1 MSKSTSQ
8 AAMTISRAAQ
18 EIGIGIE
25 TIRYYQR
32 IGLIE
37 EPEKPASGYRIYPSE
52 TLERLRFIL
61 RAKALGFSL
70 AEIESLLE
78 LGDGSCR
85 ESMLVAKTKLQLIQ
99 QKIADL
105 QNLEQ
110 SLKRVVKACEINPDT
125 NGCPLIESLLSQSE

>member
-1 MSKSTSQ
+1 MSRKSP
-8 AAMTISRAAQ
+8 AMTISRVAH
-18 EIGIGIE
+18 EIGIGVE

-37 EPEKPASGYRIYPSE
+37 EPARPISGYRIYPE
-52 TLERLRFIL
+52 ATLSRLRFIL

-70 AEIESLLE
+70 AEIESLLQ

-85 ESMLVAKTKLQLIQ
+85 ASMQVAKTKLALIQ

-110 SLKRVVKACEINPDT
+110 SLHEVVQACEVNPDAH
-125 NGCPLIESLLSQSE
+125 GCPLIETLLCQPE

>member
-1 MSKSTSQ
+1 MMKSSSQ
-8 AAMTISRAAQ
+8 PAMTISRTAK

-37 EPEKPASGYRIYPSE
+37 EPAKPLSGYRIYPAE
-52 TLERLRFIL
+52 TLSRLRFIL

-70 AEIESLLE
+70 AEIETLLE

-85 ESMLVAKTKLQLIQ
+85 ESMQVAKTKLELIQ
-99 QKIADL
+99 QKITDL
-105 QNLEQ
+105 KNLEH
-110 SLKRVVKACEINPDT
+110 SLMGVVKACEINPDT
-125 NGCPLIESLLSQSE
+125 HGCPLIETLVSQPD

>member
-105 QNLEQ
+105 KSLEQ
-110 SLKRVVKACEINPDT
+110 SLKGVVKACEINPDT
-125 NGCPLIESLLSQSE
+125 NGCPLIETLLSQPE

>member
-1 MSKSTSQ
+1 MTERNKL
-8 AAMTISRAAQ
+8 TISRVAKQ
-18 EIGIGIE
+18 IGIGIE

-37 EPEKPASGYRIYPSE
+37 EPPKPLSGYRVYPVE
-52 TLERLRFIL
+52 TLSRLRFIL

-78 LGDGSCR
+78 LGDGSCH
-85 ESMLVAKTKLQLIQ
+85 ESMLVAKSKLALIQ

-110 SLKRVVKACEINPDT
+110 SLQGVVQACEINPET
-125 NGCPLIESLLSQSE
+125 HGCPLIETLLSQPEKTA

>member
-1 MSKSTSQ
+1 MTKHKTP
-8 AAMTISRAAQ
+8 MTISRAAK

-32 IGLIE
+32 IGLIA
-37 EPEKPASGYRIYPSE
+37 EPSRPMSGYRIYPPE

-61 RAKALGFSL
+61 RAKDLGFSL

-99 QKIADL
+99 TKIADL

-110 SLKRVVKACEINPDT
+110 VLEGLVNACESNPDT
-125 NGCPLIESLLSQSE
+125 HGCPLVETLISQPR

>member
-37 EPEKPASGYRIYPSE
+37 EPENPTRGYRIYPSE

-110 SLKRVVKACEINPDT
+110 SLREW
-125 NGCPLIESLLSQSE
+125 